1 MQERIVEIIVYL
13 MNELRS
19 EKKLGEVDV
28 SGLASEGYT
37 QSEIST
43 AFSWVFDRLSA
54 GQTVMEPAP
63 RSVLST
69 RILHDAERMII
80 TPEAQG
86 YLIQCV
92 QLGLLGNPEVETLV
106 ERIMAAGFGS
116 VGLAE
121 MKSLIAGLLFDTD
134 NPLNGNGH
142 FTLGTNDT
150 IH

>member
-19 EKKLGEVDV
+19 EKKLGDVDV
-28 SGLASEGYT
+28 TGLAGEGYT

-43 AFSWVFDRLSA
+43 AFSWVFDRLSV
-54 GQTVMEPAP
+54 GQAVMEPSA
-63 RSVLST
+63 RTGDSH
-69 RILHDAERMII
+69 RILHDAEKMVI
-80 TPEAQG
+80 TPDAQG
-86 YLIQCV
+86 YIIQCQ
-92 QLGLLGNPEVETLV
+92 QLGLLGNTEIETLI
-106 ERIMAAGFGS
+106 ERIMAAGFAS

-121 MKSLIAGLLFDTD
+121 MKSLIAGLLFDAD